1 MTKAE
6 AVGMS
11 GVRDKIP
18 DWVGGGVVGTVAY
31 NIAIAICGK
40 VSGSWVAVIPFAV
53 DNPWPFVIWS
63 LMTAGIGFLA
73 ALLWRNATHKREMVN
88 KDGRIR
94 ELELELEKRDT
105 DVEAAAAA
113 ERVRI
118 EEGKKARRIAEEE
131 AERKRDE
138 DMRETISRID
148 IDALAVLYMIERNGS
163 IEWKERDV
171 FNRDEMNECLDEL
184 ELYDLIEYVTCLAGR
199 RWSLTKR
206 AKQVIE
212 KYPGLLDEGRKRA
225 EILSGEK

>member
-1 MTKAE
+1 M
-6 AVGMS
+6 
-11 GVRDKIP
+11 
-18 DWVGGGVVGTVAY
+18 
-31 NIAIAICGK
+31 
-40 VSGSWVAVIPFAV
+40 SGSWVAVIPFAV

-163 IEWKERDV
+163 IEWNSRRAPGTKKVR
-171 FNRDEMNECLDEL
+171 
-184 ELYDLIEYVTCLAGR
+184 TR
-199 RWSLTKR
+199 RWVRTVFAWCTGRSISRTRQPSRRVRTHHPATPRRLSLQAAPR
-206 AKQVIE
+206 RF
-212 KYPGLLDEGRKRA
+212 YHG
-225 EILSGEK
+225 

>member
-1 MTKAE
+1 
-6 AVGMS
+6 MS

-73 ALLWRNATHKREMVN
+73 ALLWRNVTHMREMAN

-94 ELELELEKRDT
+94 ELELELEKRNT

-131 AERKRDE
+131 AERNRDE
-138 DMRETISRID
+138 DMCETISRID

-171 FNRDEMNECLDEL
+171 FSRDEMNECLDEL

-206 AKQVIE
+206 AKRVIE